1 MKTRYYLLLLCVF
14 ISHSAFGETIRIA
27 AASDLRYVMPAL
39 IEAFEKKH
47 PQSNVQAVFGPSG
60 RFYSQ
65 IQNGAPFHVFM
76 SADIEYPQ
84 QLRAANYRHGEVVP
98 YALGSIALWHAQ
110 NHPPSLAD
118 LQKARRI
125 AIANPQTAPYGK
137 MALAWLSQLDNG
149 DTLTKRLVF
158 AESAAQV
165 AHLVRSGGAQLGIS
179 ALTVLNSSELE
190 GFGRYSAIPIDTGY
204 MPIVQGMMLT
214 ERGIMN
220 ELAQHFYSFVRQDAE
235 AIFQAHGF
243 MLP

>member
-1 MKTRYYLLLLCVF
+1 MKARYYLLLIGAFL
-14 ISHSAFGETIRIA
+14 STSAFGETIRVA
-27 AASDLRYVMPAL
+27 AASDLRYVMPTL

-47 PQSNVQAVFGPSG
+47 RQSNVEAVFGPSG
-60 RFYSQ
+60 RFFSQ

-84 QLRAANYRHGEVVP
+84 QLRERNSRHGEAVP

-110 NHPPSLAD
+110 EHTPSLTD
-118 LQKARRI
+118 LENARRI

-137 MALAWLSQLDNG
+137 MALAWLTQLDNG
-149 DTLTKRLVF
+149 EALTKHLVF

-165 AHLVRSGGAQLGIS
+165 AHLVRSGGAQIGIS
-179 ALTVLNSSELE
+179 ALTVLNSAELAT
-190 GFGRYSAIPIDTGY
+190 FGRYSAIPIDTGY
-204 MPIVQGMMLT
+204 VPIVQGMMLT
-214 ERGIMN
+214 EHGIMN
-220 ELAQHFYSFVRQDAE
+220 EQAQHFFKFLRQDAG